1 MKRSIM
7 LIGIVAFVTFVAL
20 ILGGAGTNYLY
31 NMVWIAS
38 SNEIS
43 ECLQFV
49 FVSQNCGELLP
60 AYYEGSYWLSHVTF
74 FSILIAGIVF
84 GVKLYKRK
92 ITVKNN

>member
-1 MKRSIM
+1 M
-7 LIGIVAFVTFVAL
+7 LIGIVAFATFVAL
-20 ILGGAGTNYLY
+20 MLGGAATNYLY

-43 ECLQFV
+43 LCLQFV
-49 FVSQNCGELLP
+49 FVGQNCDELP
-60 AYYEGSYWLSHVTF
+60 AYYEGSYWLSTVTF

-92 ITVKNN
+92 IIVKSN